1 MKVAMA
7 CLFLMIAS
15 MAYGQSPAE
24 HHCSMMKHDDLMKHD
39 DSMRKHDDMAKHG
52 EMAMGFSQAT
62 TTHHF
67 HRSASGGSIEVQTND
82 PADTASRDQIRH
94 HLQEIAKS
102 FAAGDFSSPMLTH
115 GKTPTGV
122 PDLQRLKGSL
132 TYSYVETERGAN
144 VFIKTA
150 DPEALKAVHEFLR
163 FQIQEHET
171 GDSEAVAK

>member
-1 MKVAMA
+1 MKAAMA
-7 CLFLMIAS
+7 GLFLMIAF

-24 HHCSMMKHDDLMKHD
+24 HHCSMMKPDDAMKHD
-39 DSMRKHDDMAKHG
+39 DSIKHDEMAKHG
-52 EMAMGFSQAT
+52 DMAMGFSQAT

-82 PADTASRDQIRH
+82 PADTASRDRIRH

-115 GKTPTGV
+115 GKTPPGV

-132 TYSYVETERGAN
+132 TYRYVETDRGAK

-150 DPEALKAVHEFLR
+150 DPEARKAVQEFLL

-171 GDSEAVAK
+171 GDSEAIGK

>member
-39 DSMRKHDDMAKHG
+39 DSMRKHDDMATHG

-115 GKTPTGV
+115 GKTLPGV

-132 TYSYVETERGAN
+132 TYSYVETDRGAK
-144 VFIKTA
+144 VFIQTA
-150 DPEALKAVHEFLR
+150 DPEARKAVQEFLL

-171 GDSEAVAK
+171 GDSEAIGK